1 MKRCP
6 RCDKSYPNSEAF
18 CETDGSALVDAAP
31 AFVEHGAGRQRP
43 AGADRG
49 GGIECPVCGGKA
61 EPGELICN
69 FCGTRLTQEETPPGG
84 SFESQPPPTPT
95 GPVSPPR
102 EAVTRVHRGTGDIPP
117 PQEAPRRGGP
127 LVWISYLAAAA
138 LALAAGVWLALYLGS
153 HRAEKQAVAKASPST
168 AASPAPA
175 TAGATV
181 ALASTLPV
189 QVLGEA
195 ALAPERNTDAAR
207 KVFEDYKPAL
217 LDAYTR
223 ALGAP
228 GKLADGMLVRIH
240 VLPDGSVNEA
250 AVRTSTSP
258 NPGLDADV
266 INSALGW
273 KFAAFAGG
281 PVDVDYPIIFVP
293 DSSAQATIESEL
305 SKRIASLTPT
315 ETAEYA
321 SAQPSPTPAASAS
334 PAVAAAAPPSPAVA
348 PAPAPPAVAA
358 KPHPKPRHRRLAAVA
373 KPAPSLFQR
382 VQERLKANRKLGRV
396 RFYTAGGAVT
406 LYGRVFDD
414 HDKLLAERTVR
425 DVPGV
430 TSVVNTLSTD
440 TAQWAEQQN
449 RILRQL
455 RNAGLPNVTVKVI
468 GRDAYLNG
476 EVKTEL
482 ERQRAATIAEGAAP
496 VTVRSNLIRIAP
508 GRVFG
513 F

>member
-6 RCDKSYPNSEAF
+6 RCDRSYPDSEAF

-43 AGADRG
+43 ATADRG
-49 GGIECPVCGGKA
+49 GAVECPVCGGKA

-69 FCGTRLTQEETPPGG
+69 FCGTRLAQEETPPGG

-95 GPVSPPR
+95 GPVEFPR
-102 EAVTRVHRGTGDIPP
+102 EAVTRVHRGTGDIAP

-127 LVWISYLAAAA
+127 LVLISYLAAAA
-138 LALAAGVWLALYLGS
+138 LALAAGVWFALYLGS
-153 HRAEKQAVAKASPST
+153 HRPQEQAVAKASPST

-175 TAGATV
+175 AAGAMV

-189 QVLGEA
+189 QVLGDA

-207 KVFEDYKPAL
+207 KVFEDNKPAL

-223 ALGAP
+223 ALAAP

-240 VLPDGSVNEA
+240 VLPDGSVNQA

-266 INSALGW
+266 INSVLGW

-281 PVDVDYPIIFVP
+281 PVDVDYPIIFAP
-293 DSSAQATIESEL
+293 DPSAQATIESEL
-305 SKRIASLTPT
+305 SKRIASLTPA

-321 SAQPSPTPAASAS
+321 SAPPPSLPAASAT
-334 PAVAAAAPPSPAVA
+334 PEVGAVA
-348 PAPAPPAVAA
+348 PPPPAVAPAPPAVAA
-358 KPHPKPRHRRLAAVA
+358 RPHPKPRHRRLAAVA

-414 HDKLLAERTVR
+414 NDKLLAERTVR
-425 DVPGV
+425 GVPGV